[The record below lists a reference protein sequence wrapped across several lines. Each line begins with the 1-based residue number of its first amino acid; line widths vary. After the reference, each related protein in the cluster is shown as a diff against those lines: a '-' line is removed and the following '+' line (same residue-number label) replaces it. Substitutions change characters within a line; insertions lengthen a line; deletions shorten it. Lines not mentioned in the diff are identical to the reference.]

1 MNVSHLESEPKSKE
15 DSFANRKVVLEI
27 QELEHKLQKKIDDL
41 EQFVKKEQQH
51 FNFKIDQLEKKS
63 SVRPK
68 EEIPTFSKY
77 TIRYQ
82 DLNKTQKF
90 DRTEGRW
97 GNWCSAF
104 KCDWNIEN
112 CHPKDPTNYRGD
124 NPPCCTHLLRDMLVQ
139 FVTFLE
145 EHNIEYML
153 TYGTLLGAYRDEM
166 IIPWTADTDLALPVP
181 SFNIEIQKLS
191 DKLSQQG
198 LEVFESGHFGC
209 KRVCYN
215 KHYMDGLLERKWPIH
230 IKSSYQEKVPYMD
243 LYRLLKE
250 KPGGGPAI
258 ILQTGPMCLYNTSMM
273 YPMKKKYHFMVS

>member
-1 MNVSHLESEPKSKE
+1 LV
-15 DSFANRKVVLEI
+15 
-27 QELEHKLQKKIDDL
+27 
-41 EQFVKKEQQH
+41 
-51 FNFKIDQLEKKS
+51 
-63 SVRPK
+63 
-68 EEIPTFSKY
+68 
-77 TIRYQ
+77 RYQ

-90 DRTEGRW
+90 ERTEGRW

-112 CHPKDPTNYRGD
+112 CHPKEPTNYRGV

-145 EHNIEYML
+145 NHDIEYML

-166 IIPWTADTDLALPVP
+166 IIPWTADTDLALPVS
-181 SFNIEIQKLS
+181 SFNVDIQKLGE
-191 DKLSQQG
+191 KLSQQG

-215 KHYMDGLLERKWPIH
+215 KHYMNGLLEQKWPDR

-258 ILQTGPMCLYNTSMM
+258 ILQTGPMCLYNASMM
-273 YPMKKKYHFMVS
+273 YPIKKMPFYGVLMSVPNNVPQFLRKVYGDNFMKPTGSKEHHGIHGNCKGDHDAIQALHISRKWQPYED